1 MRHGLGITSP
11 PVRVISDQS
20 SGYWK
25 PSVFGLSFPASVP
38 LQPKAPLVA
47 FNGKKVQSV
56 KSAWRKLRTDL
67 QLDDD
72 VQPYGIRH
80 TMARWMR
87 KSGVPAWE
95 VAAQLGHKTP
105 GVTTTEIYAPFDP
118 DYLRASTDAID
129 AFLQALACELRASP
143 ISDFLIGRLDS
154 LKNKGKN
161 GAPKRIRTFALD
173 FPVRD
178 R

>member
-1 MRHGLGITSP
+1 M
-11 PVRVISDQS
+11 
-20 SGYWK
+20 
-25 PSVFGLSFPASVP
+25 
-38 LQPKAPLVA
+38 
-47 FNGKKVQSV
+47 

-129 AFLQALACELRASP
+129 AFLQALACELRASS
-143 ISDFLIGRLDS
+143 ISDFLIRRLES

-161 GAPKRIRTFALD
+161 GAPERVKMGTQYYSLRRENVRLDSPGSQLRIKAESRFVHA
-173 FPVRD
+173 
-178 R
+178 